1 MTRAGK
7 SYRSATPK
15 TQKESKAEKQKRME
29 NYRLAKAQAK
39 KVGLFPLDPRGF
51 VIPGLIALLAFIFI
65 LFKIKYDYRGSKAVN
80 TGLAQDIIFG
90 AAQEAIQGFD
100 TEESREQLTN
110 KILEVLAEQEEEEQ
124 GETSFASDKVHEIK
138 I

>member
-39 KVGLFPLDPRGF
+39 KF